1 MWELRNKLSR
11 GRISLRRFSLLVT
24 SVMMTFFVTATTLTG
39 TAFAES
45 ATRSG
50 NDISFQGKTL
60 TPAPQAVIDA
70 AKPAG
75 APANTSGYYFNDTQA
90 KKAYF
95 IFTSGPAKDASKG
108 FYVIYDFTPPQ
119 NYSNPSPPADVDI
132 SGTSGPSTG
141 PASNCSDS
149 VVAGIGW
156 IVCPVVTFL
165 AKGMDM
171 LYGIISNFLVVST
184 VTNDTSSSIYRLWT
198 IVRDIA
204 NICFV
209 IVFLI
214 IVYSQ
219 ITSIGI
225 SNYGI
230 KHMLP
235 RLIIAA
241 ILVNVS
247 YWICAVGVDISNI
260 LGASIHSIF
269 VGIMDKI
276 NTGAQYNNVTV
287 PSWEIITAAVLS
299 GGALVAGIGIAI
311 AANTF
316 TGAIFLLIP
325 FLVGV
330 ILAALVAL
338 IILAARQALIT
349 CLIIIAPLAMVAY
362 VLPNTEKY
370 FDKWRSAF
378 MTLLLLFPI
387 FSVIFSGAQLAGL
400 AIIQNAGGN
409 ILTIILGMAVQVAPI
424 VVTPMLVKFSGGI
437 IGKIASIVNNPN
449 KGLLDRTRNWS
460 QGMAQERKNKVLAGQ
475 TKHFNG
481 RLGAIHAGTRALDN
495 RRRRIDGK
503 RKAYEAMADNR
514 FAATNQG
521 QMIEAM
527 NRSAANDK
535 QRVENTFASSA
546 RGRQLEL
553 QSRHLG
559 AEKQEIEN
567 SLLRSEG
574 GQRLTQR
581 QHMADID
588 KTRVS
593 NEFEQSQFGHQVDRA
608 KRVVEAEKKRIEN
621 THQANW
627 DTAVQTDPGLK
638 ELELSVKGSEVKA
651 ALAKG
656 QVEAMHAE
664 ILAKGADSEHVLNL
678 RGVDAI
684 TQERVL
690 NIARDIK
697 SDSLDAQL
705 TASVKAMADRQVA
718 ENKAAILKETAKAL
732 DGGPGEVHV
741 ITDAHGRTK
750 NVVEYAAGIKEDV
763 GKRSVVAQARSESSK
778 FTIDD
783 VKNIESTLDYDIS
796 SNPVEL
802 QKRFM
807 LATTDA
813 ERVAYTSIMA
823 KRGAPGALKLRD
835 MAVEMDERF
844 NRGEIDRDTL
854 NDYKEL
860 VLAQNPNIMGL
871 GKDLEFYFTNAA
883 YGLDDPD
890 PALAGQIKTFNEI
903 ANESSTWGN
912 LSADAFSRMNIIN
925 QMQGLRI
932 LAHKNPDK
940 YRTLVENLKRSPS
953 AMANM
958 KDDVVQAIKRS
969 ADDPYWFTDKYNVPS
984 RDELTEFEEHVLF
997 EPPRTSFTER
1007 DGYTQDADY
1016 WRQKYE
1022 DQVAKTQDMYEN
1034 AKRRGVDYK
1043 TVPDHK
1049 PTD

>member
-24 SVMMTFFVTATTLTG
+24 SVMMTFFVTATALTG

-50 NDISFQGKTL
+50 DNVVFQGKTL
-60 TPAPQAVIDA
+60 TPAPLAVIDA
-70 AKPAG
+70 AKPAN
-75 APANTSGYYFNDTQA
+75 APANTSGYYFNDAQA

-95 IFTSGPAKDASKG
+95 IFTSGPAKDAAKG

-119 NYSNPSPPADVDI
+119 NYSNPSPPTDVDI
-132 SGTSGPSTG
+132 SGTSGPSNG
-141 PASNCSDS
+141 PVSNCSDS

-171 LYGIISNFLVVST
+171 IYGIISNFLVVST

-260 LGASIHSIF
+260 LGASIHNIF
-269 VGIMDKI
+269 VGIMEKI
-276 NTGAQYNNVTV
+276 NTGSQYSNVTV
-287 PSWEIITAAVLS
+287 PSWELITAAVLS

-325 FLVGV
+325 FLVSV

-437 IGKIASIVNNPN
+437 IGKIAGIVNNPN
-449 KGLLDRTRNWS
+449 KGLIDRTRNWS

-627 DTAVQTDPGLK
+627 DTVVQTDPGLK
-638 ELELSVKGSEVKA
+638 ELELSVKASEVNA

-656 QVEAMHAE
+656 KLDKMHAE
-664 ILAKGADSEHVLNL
+664 IAVKGADSEHVMNL
-678 RGVDAI
+678 RGANAHL
-684 TQERVL
+684 QQGVL
-690 NIARDIK
+690 DIAKQINR
-697 SDSLDAQL
+697 
-705 TASVKAMADRQVA
+705 ASVEASLT
-718 ENKAAILKETAKAL
+718 NTAKVSAEQEL
-732 DGGPGEVHV
+732 SSQVNDIMLGNKITVDG
-741 ITDAHGRTK
+741 IDART
-750 NVVEYAAGIKEDV
+750 YAAGIGSTSSVLAEAVARSRKEF
-763 GKRSVVAQARSESSK
+763 GEHVAQQRELASHFKLNASQIEDLAMGK
-778 FTIDD
+778 AINAVKDGEGNTYTFD
-783 VKNIESTLDYDIS
+783 VSDEH
-796 SNPVEL
+796 V
-802 QKRFM
+802 
-807 LATTDA
+807 
-813 ERVAYTSIMA
+813 
-823 KRGAPGALKLRD
+823 RD
-835 MAVEMDERF
+835 MAAEDIFTVGSHNQKLKVLMSS
-844 NRGEIDRDTL
+844 GA
-854 NDYKEL
+854 DYDQDGNLIEGSQGINYAYRRTIQQAAIKS
-860 VLAQNPNIMGL
+860 NI
-871 GKDLEFYFTNAA
+871 KSIAPAIADKT
-883 YGLDDPD
+883 LDDINNGKFNGMNSWQYHSFREVLEGRINMNSLSTANAD
-890 PALAGQIKTFNEI
+890 SLKLLFEDIDSNDLTRTQFNNLLRDNIAGKQRELSELGLPASEADARQALIDQFNEQRQAMQKMAAQVLSNTTVRQS
-903 ANESSTWGN
+903 ANSQSV
-912 LSADAFSRMNIIN
+912 D
-925 QMQGLRI
+925 Q
-932 LAHKNPDK
+932 
-940 YRTLVENLKRSPS
+940 LKRFAGSL
-953 AMANM
+953 
-958 KDDVVQAIKRS
+958 
-969 ADDPYWFTDKYNVPS
+969 Y
-984 RDELTEFEEHVLF
+984 
-997 EPPRTSFTER
+997 
-1007 DGYTQDADY
+1007 
-1016 WRQKYE
+1016 
-1022 DQVAKTQDMYEN
+1022 
-1034 AKRRGVDYK
+1034 RGD
-1043 TVPDHK
+1043 
-1049 PTD
+1049 